1 MTQAVCRVPVDT
13 IQLLG
18 LGLGGRSACGQRN
31 PAGMAISVATD
42 RTLGGGRASS
52 HQPVAARKPLLARFA
67 AEVESDVNRD
77 VEMAFEA
84 VMDGWRGT
92 KRGRGRLVMP
102 TSAGGIAACATLF
115 VIVVLVMMFGLYE
128 LGASPPPRSRK
139 KG

>member
-1 MTQAVCRVPVDT
+1 
-13 IQLLG
+13 
-18 LGLGGRSACGQRN
+18 
-31 PAGMAISVATD
+31 
-42 RTLGGGRASS
+42 
-52 HQPVAARKPLLARFA
+52 LLAKFA